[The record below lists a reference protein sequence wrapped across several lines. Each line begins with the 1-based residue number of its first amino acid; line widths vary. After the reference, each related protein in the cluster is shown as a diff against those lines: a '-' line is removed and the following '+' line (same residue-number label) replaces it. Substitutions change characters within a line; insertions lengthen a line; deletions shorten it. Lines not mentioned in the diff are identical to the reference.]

1 MYNSY
6 LDAFR
11 AVAENNSFSK
21 AADKLFMSHTSVMKQ
36 VNQLETKLEVKLF
49 KRSSHGVTLT
59 EAGRSFYKDTL
70 KIMHFSEEAIQ
81 RARDAEASSVRKIR
95 IGNFFLY
102 PCRTF
107 LELWEG
113 MEDSCPQFKLQIV
126 NFHDDEEY
134 YFKLDG
140 SCDIVIGPYSAY
152 AEKPGLQFI
161 PVGQYRF
168 CLTLPRRHPLAKK
181 KVLSFQDLDHQHF
194 MIMQRGTSPVNDK
207 IRQDILDTH
216 LDITIEDI
224 PPDYNTQTFNR
235 CAESNAVLL
244 SLECWEQMHPML
256 VNIPLEPTYLLP
268 YGMIV
273 SREPSGDMQEFLS
286 IVQNHLNQYEGQG
299 S

>member
-11 AVAENNSFSK
+11 AVAENDSFSK
-21 AADKLFMSHTSVMKQ
+21 AADKLFISHTAVIKQ

-59 EAGRSFYKDTL
+59 EAGRTLYKDTL
-70 KIMHFSEEAIQ
+70 KIMHFSEEVIQ
-81 RARDAEASSVRKIR
+81 RARNADASSVRNIR
-95 IGNFFLY
+95 MGNFLLY
-102 PCRTF
+102 PCHAF
-107 LELWEG
+107 LELWDE

-134 YFKLDG
+134 YFKPDG
-140 SCDIVIGPYSAY
+140 SCDFVIGPYSAY
-152 AEKPGLQFI
+152 AEKPNLQFI

-181 KVLSFQDLDHQHF
+181 SVLSFQDLDHYRF

-207 IRQDILDTH
+207 IRQDIINEH
-216 LDITIEDI
+216 LDIMIESI
-224 PPDYNTQTFNR
+224 PPDYNIQTFNH

-244 SLECWEQMHPML
+244 SLECWENIHPML
-256 VNIPLEPTYLLP
+256 INIPLEHTYLLP

-273 SREPSGDMQEFLS
+273 SKEPSEDMQEFLFL
-286 IVQNHLNQYEGQG
+286 VQNHLKTEKL
-299 S
+299 